1 MRQRGPCT
9 QSLKDVLLTDDNESI
24 LVSIW
29 EEHFDN
35 VESSLFYK
43 FRAMKL
49 CHFNEIALSSQNWLK
64 LMHLV
69 HLMLQ

>member
-9 QSLKDVLLTDDNESI
+9 QSLKDVLLSDDNESI
-24 LVSIW
+24 PVSIW

-35 VESSLFYK
+35 VESSLFYN

-49 CHFNEIALSSQNWLK
+49 CHFNEIALSSPQN
-64 LMHLV
+64 
-69 HLMLQ
+69 